1 MSSNAAPKSGFICLK
16 PLYDF
21 IRKHKREY
29 LQALNTGF
37 LAVLL
42 VIVGLLRYC
51 SQPHT
56 CQS

>member
-29 LQALNTGF
+29 LQALNPQVRPRRRVHDRFGGS
-37 LAVLL
+37 V
-42 VIVGLLRYC
+42 
-51 SQPHT
+51 SH
-56 CQS
+56 